1 MTRVASVL
9 THRRAVDTADALAA
23 LIAAAARAGV
33 TLRFDA
39 EETRKHG
46 LQRRGRGSR
55 STRRSRT
62 TSTCAS

>member
-9 THRRAVDTADALAA
+9 THRRAVDTAAALAA

-46 LQRRGRGSR
+46 LAPGRGSR

-62 TSTCAS
+62 TSTSAS